1 MKIIVNNQSDIPFFL
16 IGSRADKIVGSGNTK
31 QISNELRQTS
41 TTNLLLKI
49 FKFVFIVFI

>member
-1 MKIIVNNQSDIPFFL
+1 MKIIVNNQSDISFFL

-31 QISNELRQTS
+31 QISNELRR
-41 TTNLLLKI
+41 LKI